1 MGLDEFLDTVN
12 SDADRYDGLIAIGDI

>member
-12 SDADRYDGLIAIGDI
+12 SDADRYDGLITIGDI